1 MSDHDVY
8 SYDSSP
14 DPLAISFNENNPK
27 STRKA
32 TPRKPLGATSPSK
45 QNRRSNVSEFEFSS
59 PTKAMIMNTP
69 RVGSASP
76 WRIKVTV
83 QAEPGS
89 DEENASSPTVERFTR
104 TQTTTIPLKDP
115 DASSPVKRG
124 RGRPRKSDTGVV
136 SRTKRAGTPIKRA
149 ARSKSRDRSVG
160 AADASAADVDTDAP
174 PKRKR
179 GRPRKSAQPPV
190 QDEDIFMT
198 LDHSEPH
205 REVTPVPAAE
215 SNTSISQKSTR
226 FATPEDEDS
235 GTRFRA
241 RKGTPHAK
249 KVLPTTLSS
258 DGESEQDDDILTPTS
273 GEEVESPELEM
284 HDPFISEPVSEHDQR
299 RSSQQ
304 PKTLDNSR
312 PDTIVP
318 TVNVESYSGQQY
330 EDDDDEAQDVTTFA
344 FDEGATRMPDDT
356 TVIDSEN
363 FSMISVDS
371 LPSSGGLTS
380 PPKPEDGEGSTP
392 QIGSMLRHE
401 YLQQPITNNTGSNAQ
416 EASGSLEPPR
426 MSPGLAP
433 NEGLSRPAFRRLKTP
448 VMDAEVPSMPP
459 VIEPTQ
465 TTQPKTET
473 PRLGRVVTAGVA
485 LQGLLDPSRLTPEPS
500 QKMLDE
506 KRDRLD
512 DLFRGFSEGT
522 RRELQAGL
530 RLGEQ
535 LAQGHGKAQSPQAPS
550 SPIKSQPPSDA
561 APKSGVFK
569 THRKVREPRLLT
581 PEDQDDFVITAAPES
596 EVNDV
601 QYPPL
606 PAPTEKSL
614 PSPDR
619 SEDEEEMSWRVDT
632 PPAPT
637 SRMEHIN
644 TKDQTEATRNTG
656 NVLIVASASTH
667 ARHEDYSDIWQEEA
681 SRSSISAETDD
692 VPQVQNVFEPGPVAH
707 DHEKLSQTW
716 RSKNGN
722 QLQLSNEAKSPRQ
735 TTAHPESPY
744 DALVE
749 NDADEEQATEEEEAG
764 SDASD
769 DTGMFFQSNMPN
781 IFSKRHSRDLKQK
794 KAEKLDLTLLM
805 NEGESLAPESSPPV
819 LTQKVSPVRKTNPF
833 LNTPPRF
840 PGFPSSPH
848 KSSPL
853 RREIRSSDISSEG
866 HSRFQEESSL
876 PLPQSSP
883 FHTFVDGES
892 KVSMASDQ
900 RQLQMEMEGVT
911 DSSICRV
918 RNEADGYLE
927 AYEPQERSLDEIEE
941 VTEHSRT
948 WVKNS
953 SMVESSPPRMKV
965 LSPARKR
972 VHLFKDTPKKP
983 EAALRRDI
991 EAEGVEKRVVHN
1003 ENVADVMPT
1012 EKSPVVAASSKDQ
1025 THQRPTGLLTRM
1037 TSSLW
1042 SAVSKPEVVAT
1053 PTSSPPGPHPILGK
1067 LTALPKIE
1075 PWTKTHYKTLDKL
1088 YSVNQK
1094 HPALFSPSITP
1105 ATPLSQTNTY
1115 LLNKFRANNKQPY
1128 VGAVFSAWGYEFDM
1142 TEELVVLCQVFCEL
1156 MNLDSIA
1163 AYEKLK
1169 GREIEMG
1176 ECMPGRAGEAIGA
1189 EEVMRRLATVI
1200 LGEEVREDEKNG
1212 VKIDRSRGLEV
1223 KWP

>member
-1 MSDHDVY
+1 
-8 SYDSSP
+8 
-14 DPLAISFNENNPK
+14 
-27 STRKA
+27 
-32 TPRKPLGATSPSK
+32 
-45 QNRRSNVSEFEFSS
+45 
-59 PTKAMIMNTP
+59 MNTP

-89 DEENASSPTVERFTR
+89 DDENAQSPTVERFTR
-104 TQTTTIPLKDP
+104 TQTTTVPLKDP

-149 ARSKSRDRSVG
+149 ARSRSRNRSVG

-179 GRPRKSAQPPV
+179 GRPRKSVAPQV
-190 QDEDIFMT
+190 KDEDIFMT

-205 REVTPVPAAE
+205 REVTPVLAVE
-215 SNTSISQKSTR
+215 RNTSISQRSTR
-226 FATPEDEDS
+226 FATPQDEDS

-249 KVLPTTLSS
+249 KVLPITLSS
-258 DGESEQDDDILTPTS
+258 DGESEQGDDILTPTS
-273 GEEVESPELEM
+273 GEEVESPEVEM
-284 HDPFISEPVSEHDQR
+284 HDPFITEPVAEHDQR
-299 RSSQQ
+299 WSSQQ
-304 PKTLDNSR
+304 PDILDNSR

-318 TVNVESYSGQQY
+318 TLNVESYSDQQY
-330 EDDDDEAQDVTTFA
+330 EDEDDEPQDLTIFA
-344 FDEGATRMPDDT
+344 FDEGATRMPDET
-356 TVIDSEN
+356 TTLDNEN

-371 LPSSGGLTS
+371 IPSSGGLTS
-380 PPKPEDGEGSTP
+380 PPKPEDAEGSTP
-392 QIGSMLRHE
+392 QIGSMLRHD
-401 YLQQPITNNTGSNAQ
+401 YLQQPIVNNTGCNAQ
-416 EASGSLEPPR
+416 EAPGFLEPPR
-426 MSPGLAP
+426 VSPGLAP
-433 NEGLSRPAFRRLKTP
+433 SEGLSRPAFRRFKTP
-448 VMDAEVPSMPP
+448 VMDAEVPSIPP

-465 TTQPKTET
+465 TAQPKTET

-512 DLFRGFSEGT
+512 DLFRGFSDGT

-535 LAQGHGKAQSPQAPS
+535 LAQGHSKAQSPHAPS
-550 SPIKSQPPSDA
+550 SPIRSQPPADA
-561 APKSGVFK
+561 APKTGVFK

-581 PEDQDDFVITAAPES
+581 PEDQDDFVITAAPEP
-596 EVNDV
+596 EVNDI

-606 PAPTEKSL
+606 PAPTEVSL

-632 PPAPT
+632 PSAPT
-637 SRMEHIN
+637 GSSEHVNVQDHTETSRSTAN
-644 TKDQTEATRNTG
+644 D
-656 NVLIVASASTH
+656 LIVAQASTH
-667 ARHEDYSDIWQEEA
+667 TRHEDYSDIWQEEA
-681 SRSSISAETDD
+681 SRSSISAEAND
-692 VPQVQNVFEPGPVAH
+692 VSQVQDLFEPGPVAQAH
-707 DHEKLSQTW
+707 GPLPRTW
-716 RSKNGN
+716 RSRSGN
-722 QLQLSNEAKSPRQ
+722 HSQPNVKAGSSQQSTS
-735 TTAHPESPY
+735 AHPESSHDIPIES
-744 DALVE
+744 DA
-749 NDADEEQATEEEEAG
+749 NEEQATEEEDAG

-769 DTGMFFQSNMPN
+769 DTGMFFQSHMPN
-781 IFSKRHSRDLKQK
+781 IFSKRHSRDLKQQ
-794 KAEKLDLTLLM
+794 KAEKLDLTLLV

-819 LTQKVSPVRKTNPF
+819 LTKKVSPVKNTNPF

-840 PGFPSSPH
+840 SGFPSSPH

-866 HSRFQEESSL
+866 SSRFQEESSL

-918 RNEADGYLE
+918 RNEADEYLE

-948 WVKNS
+948 WLKNS
-953 SMVESSPPRMKV
+953 SMTASSPPRMKT

-972 VHLFKDTPKKP
+972 VHLFKDTPEKP
-983 EAALRRDI
+983 KAALRRDI
-991 EAEGVEKRVVHN
+991 EAGVVDNRVVRN
-1003 ENVADVMPT
+1003 ENNEKAADPKPI
-1012 EKSPVVAASSKDQ
+1012 EQSPVVAVSPRDQ
-1025 THQRPTGLLTRM
+1025 PHQRPSGLLTRM

-1042 SAVSKPEVVAT
+1042 SAASKPEVTAT
-1053 PTSSPPGPHPILGK
+1053 PTSSPPGPHPILAK

-1128 VGAVFSAWGYEFDM
+1128 VGAVFSAWGYEFDRGVGGSLPGILRAH
-1142 TEELVVLCQVFCEL
+1142 EL
-1156 MNLDSIA
+1156 
-1163 AYEKLK
+1163 
-1169 GREIEMG
+1169 G
-1176 ECMPGRAGEAIGA
+1176 
-1189 EEVMRRLATVI
+1189 
-1200 LGEEVREDEKNG
+1200 
-1212 VKIDRSRGLEV
+1212 
-1223 KWP
+1223 